1 MKKIIVIFILIM
13 NTTNLNFCKNRL
25 IELPTPKVKVEL
37 SEWDFFLEA
46 LIRVESNGNPY
57 AIGTKNDVGILQITP
72 IYVKEANRLQKDVVY
87 TLEDRKSIE
96 KSLEMFNIIQNYYNP
111 HKDIDK
117 AIKLHNPRAGKIYAD
132 KIKKEI
138 FNLKT
143 NRA

>member
-25 IELPTPKVKVEL
+25 IELPTPKLKVEL
-37 SEWDFFLEA
+37 SEWDFFLKA
-46 LIRVESNGNPY
+46 LIKVESNGNQY
-57 AIGTKNDVGILQITP
+57 AVGTKNDVGILQITP
-72 IYVKEANRLQKDVVY
+72 IYVKEANRLQKDVTY

-111 HKDIDK
+111 NKDIDK

-143 NRA
+143 NIV